1 MLKKTSPG
9 VSVVGQGAGQ
19 MATFEPGLELGGARA
34 FQRRICHLQIAETE
48 SALLTHVVVPTR
60 GITAHFGH

>member
-1 MLKKTSPG
+1 
-9 VSVVGQGAGQ
+9 VGQGAGQ